1 MIKNARLFIAWLIVI
16 SRRLRM
22 NTFYKTA
29 LCAALVIGLPLSAQA
44 HRAWLLP
51 SATLL
56 SSDDAW
62 VSVDAAVSN
71 DIFHADHAP
80 MRIDGLLITA
90 PDGTSV
96 APQNTLTGKFRS
108 SFDAQL
114 AQKGTYKI
122 ALASSGLMA
131 RWETEEGERRMW
143 PGRGEKAN
151 PADFEKVVPKKA
163 KNLEVSQFSRRLETF
178 VTSGAP
184 TDSVFKPTKQGLELI
199 PITHPNDLFAGEQA
213 EFQFLIDG
221 KPAKG
226 AKVIVIPGGMRYRN
240 EQASIEVETD
250 KKGKVVITWPQAGM
264 YWINASYRDDKAKKP
279 AKVRS
284 GNYAGTFEVLPE

>member
-1 MIKNARLFIAWLIVI
+1 MKYMLKKLLSVTLII
-16 SRRLRM
+16 
-22 NTFYKTA
+22 
-29 LCAALVIGLPLSAQA
+29 CLPLSAQA

-51 SATLL
+51 SATVL

-80 MRIDGLLITA
+80 MRMDGLLITA
-90 PDGTSV
+90 PDGASI
-96 APQNTLTGKFRS
+96 APQNAVTGKFRS

-114 AQKGTYKI
+114 PQKGTYKI
-122 ALASSGLMA
+122 AIASSGLMA
-131 RWETEEGERRMW
+131 RWETEAGERRMW

-151 PADFEKVVPKKA
+151 PADFDKMVPKQA

-184 TDSVFKPTKQGLELI
+184 SNSVFKPTKQGLELV
-199 PITHPNDLFAGEQA
+199 PITHPNDLFAGEKA

-226 AKVIVIPGGMRYRN
+226 AKVIVIPGGMRYRS
-240 EQASIEVETD
+240 EQASIEVEAD
-250 KKGKVVITWPQAGM
+250 KKGKIVITWPQAGM

-279 AKVRS
+279 AKVRA